1 METNP
6 FGDVNLPQADGDDL
20 LSVGSESPDK
30 NKGTDGFS
38 LCKRRDPEVEYAVMH
53 LVEAGLGT
61 MEARVFVA
69 LLGPAQ
75 ATARSIR
82 LKRLIQEDVLKAENI
97 RSWLTKCVLEEMCGV
112 DTIFRPGLVDAAE
125 ATNRGDTSEE

>member
-38 LCKRRDPEVEYAVMH
+38 LCKGRGPEIEYAVMH
-53 LVEAGLGT
+53 LVEAGLET

-69 LLGPAQ
+69 LLGPTR
-75 ATARSIR
+75 ATARLIR
-82 LKRLIQEDVLKAENI
+82 LKRLIREDALKVENVRVWFTNCVIQE
-97 RSWLTKCVLEEMCGV
+97 MYGV
-112 DTIFRPGLVDAAE
+112 DTILQSDLVDAAE
-125 ATNRGDTSEE
+125 ATDRGDTSEE